1 MHGLWSLLVNFFTF
15 YFPVC
20 DDACR
25 EIVMDPT
32 DEILVCKIS
41 GHCFDRLLSA
51 AEMELDTVSINFLY
65 LILPHSWV

>member
-1 MHGLWSLLVNFFTF
+1 MHGLWSLLVNFFMF

-51 AEMELDTVSINFLY
+51 AEMEPDTVSINFLY
-65 LILPHSWV
+65 LILPHS

>member
-1 MHGLWSLLVNFFTF
+1 MDFGAYWLIFFTF